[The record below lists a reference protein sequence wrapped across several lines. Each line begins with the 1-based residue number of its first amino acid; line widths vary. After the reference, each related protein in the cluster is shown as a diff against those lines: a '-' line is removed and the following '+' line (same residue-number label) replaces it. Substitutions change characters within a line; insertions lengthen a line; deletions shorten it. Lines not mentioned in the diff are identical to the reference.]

1 MQKINS
7 LNKLLF
13 LFLSISL
20 FVGLYFGIDSSGSGG
35 FISDF
40 NKTWPIAINPF
51 DINIATT
58 LDMKFLLHYY
68 IMFALNS
75 VTQDQYLSRI
85 FFCLASISVPLIFY
99 FFLKLKFTGVNENNL
114 FLFSLTIFLLPSFRS
129 GAIWANTQITAL
141 IFLLSLLFFIKN
153 ENYSIRDTGANSTE

>member
-1 MQKINS
+1 MFMQKINN

-20 FVGLYFGIDSSGSGG
+20 FIGFYFGIDSSGSGG
-35 FISDF
+35 FIRDF
-40 NKTWPIAINPF
+40 NKTWPIAVNPF
-51 DINIATT
+51 DMNIATT

-85 FFCLASISVPLIFY
+85 LFCLTSISVPLIFY
-99 FFLKLKFTGVNENNL
+99 LCLKLKFPSINQNNL

-141 IFLLSLLFFIKN
+141 IFFYCRYFFLLNGKKN
-153 ENYSIRDTGANSTE
+153 KK